1 MCPAPPLTLP
11 THILLAP
18 LHPAVLSPECLS
30 PTHGI
35 DTDLSDLVSREEEEE
50 EEEEEGEVDSLLLL
64 RQQTTNPLT
73 FEQITGLAKMTEG
86 EEEWD
91 SVGFESSDAGG
102 LGVGLLGE
110 IRRQLVTLP
119 DTSVSKVVGPIVTYE
134 SLLAIANHDSI
145 LVRTAAVRVRGSEG
159 EGRGGAVKGRGGV
172 KNGKG

>member
-1 MCPAPPLTLP
+1 MCPVPPLTLP
-11 THILLAP
+11 THIPLAS
-18 LHPAVLSPECLS
+18 LHSAVLSPECLS

-50 EEEEEGEVDSLLLL
+50 EEGEVDSQLLL

-91 SVGFESSDAGG
+91 SVGLESSDAGG

-159 EGRGGAVKGRGGV
+159 EGRGSEGEGKGSEGKGRS
-172 KNGKG
+172 KGW

>member
-1 MCPAPPLTLP
+1 M
-11 THILLAP
+11 
-18 LHPAVLSPECLS
+18 
-30 PTHGI
+30 
-35 DTDLSDLVSREEEEE
+35 
-50 EEEEEGEVDSLLLL
+50 DSQLLL

-91 SVGFESSDAGG
+91 SVGLESSDAGG

-159 EGRGGAVKGRGGV
+159 EGRGSEGEGKGSEGKGRS
-172 KNGKG
+172 KGW